1 MTNINTKG
9 QKYYY

>member
-9 QKYYY
+9 QKYYH